1 MVKQKVMTT
10 SFYNNIQTEIM
21 DFFTKLTSTDSSY
34 DTWKQCVYKYGF
46 NSIVLVIVSIIL
58 FNIFSNTGDAH
69 YNIQKYFFLYAF
81 PILFMFALI
90 LNLGKD
96 RPTTNLFI
104 KTTGVLAF
112 CAIAIYYMTY
122 NGANISVY
130 SNKLLIG
137 FIILIGLGIVYQ
149 YVVNYMSRMK
159 GWAGFISQ
167 LIFYIPCVLWD
178 LWVYILDQFHLTPY
192 SVYGFICLEVVLV
205 ILYLYLPD
213 IAAPITGTS
222 NSIQLANNV
231 IYLDKG
237 KQTIATS
244 DMLKIPPAPNQTV
257 GSYLTNYCLSMWV
270 YINPHSPTSE
280 AYNKETEIM
289 SYGFTDA
296 SGVQHVKPML
306 RYYGGGVNDQPIER
320 NKYVFY
326 FAEYPPAT
334 QSPDTFYDVTIPN
347 QKWNQI
353 VMNYTNNRVDIFI
366 NGVLERSFNMTNS
379 MPVYNDL
386 DTITVG
392 DDNGLDGG
400 ICNVVYYRHPLSED
414 QIAFLYNSQMNSDPP
429 ISSKNL
435 NTD

>member
-1 MVKQKVMTT
+1 MVKQKVGNP
-10 SFYNNIQTEIM
+10 SFYNNIQTELM
-21 DFFTKLTSTDSSY
+21 DFFTKLTSTDSAY
-34 DTWKQCVYKYGF
+34 DTWKQCIYKYFF
-46 NSIVLVIVSIIL
+46 NSIGIVIVSIIL
-58 FNIFSNTGDAH
+58 FNIFSNSGSAH
-69 YNIQKYFFLYAF
+69 YNVQKYFFLYAF

-96 RPTTNLFI
+96 RPTTTLFI
-104 KTTGVLAF
+104 KTTGILAF
-112 CAIAIYYMTY
+112 CAMAIYYMTY

-137 FIILIGLGIVYQ
+137 FIVLIGLGIVYQ
-149 YVVNYMSRMK
+149 YIVNYMSRLK

-178 LWVYILDQFHLTPY
+178 LWFYILEQFHLTPY
-192 SVYGFICLEVVLV
+192 SVYGFICLEIVLV

-244 DMLKIPPAPNQTV
+244 DMLKIPPAPNQAV

-270 YINPHSPTSE
+270 YINPRSPTSE
-280 AYNKETEIM
+280 AYNKETEIL

-326 FAEYPPAT
+326 FSEYPPAS
-334 QSPDTFYDVTIPN
+334 QSPNTFYDVTIPN

-366 NGVLERSFNMTNS
+366 NGVLERSFTMTDS